1 VLTFNMHYTAHGHEM
16 KDRTKVGF
24 RFAKQVREEQIFAS
38 SFGNGSFTIPAG
50 AKDFAVPGAIGVSEP
65 VRIWG
70 LMPHTH
76 QLAEDVKWGD
86 QTWEEMQYTGFLFS
100 VPSRRLKPAGG

>member
-1 VLTFNMHYTAHGHEM
+1 MHYTAHGHEM

-76 QLAEDVKWGD
+76 LRGIRWQYKLEKPDGASEIILDVPHYDFNWQK
-86 QTWEEMQYTGFLFS
+86 T
-100 VPSRRLKPAGG
+100 